1 MLLQQVTVSAVP
13 GQEAAFESA
22 LLDVRDR
29 LVMCVGFRG
38 LSVAQNAETPSDYL
52 VQIRWE
58 TAEELTQCVE
68 SGRFAR
74 AWAPVDG
81 HRAGPLRAEHLVERP
96 TLGFHG
102 VGVLTDLTWASDG
115 RE

>member
-1 MLLQQVTVSAVP
+1 MVLQQIGVAVAP
-13 GQEAAFESA
+13 GQEAALESA
-22 LLDVRDR
+22 LLQVRDR

-38 LSVAQNAETPSDYL
+38 FSVAQNAETPTDYL

-74 AWAPVDG
+74 AWAPVDP
-81 HRAGPLRAEHLVERP
+81 HRTGPLRAEHLVERQ
-96 TLGFHG
+96 TLGFRG
-102 VGVLTDLTWASDG
+102 PGVLTDLSWAVDG
-115 RE
+115 RA

>member
-1 MLLQQVTVSAVP
+1 MLLQQIGVSVGP

-22 LLDVRDR
+22 LLEVRDR

-38 LSVAQNAETPSDYL
+38 FTVAQDAETRTDYL

-74 AWAPVDG
+74 AWSPVDG
-81 HRAGPLRAEHLVERP
+81 HRVGPLRADHLLERP

-102 VGVLTDLTWASDG
+102 PGVLTDLSWASEAPG
-115 RE
+115 

>member
-1 MLLQQVTVSAVP
+1 MLLQQIGVSIGS

-22 LLDVRDR
+22 LLEVRDR

-38 LSVAQNAETPSDYL
+38 FAVAQNAETPTDYL

-68 SGRFAR
+68 SGRFAG

-81 HRAGPLRAEHLVERP
+81 HRTGPLRAEHLVERP
-96 TLGFHG
+96 TLGFRG
-102 VGVLTDLTWASDG
+102 PGILTDLTGASG
-115 RE
+115 APA

>member
-1 MLLQQVTVSAVP
+1 MLLQQIGVGVAP

-22 LLDVRDR
+22 LLEVRDR
-29 LVMCVGFRG
+29 LVRCVGFRG
-38 LSVAQNAETPSDYL
+38 FSVAQNAETPTDYL
-52 VQIRWE
+52 VHIRWE

-74 AWAPVDG
+74 AWAPVDA
-81 HRAGPLRAEHLVERP
+81 HRVGPLRAEHLVERP

-102 VGVLTDLTWASDG
+102 VGVLTDLGWASG
-115 RE
+115 GEE